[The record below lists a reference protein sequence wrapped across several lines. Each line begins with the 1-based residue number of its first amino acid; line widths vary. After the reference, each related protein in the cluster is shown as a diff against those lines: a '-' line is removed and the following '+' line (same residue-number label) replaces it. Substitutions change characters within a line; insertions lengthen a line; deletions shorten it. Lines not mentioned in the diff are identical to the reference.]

1 MKGLLPALVIGV
13 VVCAP
18 VRAAMLGFDVQP
30 SQFLYDH
37 NTQTMTARGVVTVS
51 DVGTGVA
58 GLPFNLS
65 AVLSSV
71 SASAGVISATFA
83 GVPGFDLEV
92 PGQLNGEIVNLSLF
106 GAEGA
111 DFGVLVGQI
120 DLAGLLGTAFG
131 QQGALFSLQL
141 NMSELL
147 SEALFRDTSF
157 TAQLN
162 GSLTATVPAPISGFL
177 AAAMLLLGGLQAFRK
192 FCAGGC

>member
-1 MKGLLPALVIGV
+1 MKGHLLALAIGLV
-13 VVCAP
+13 MCAP
-18 VRAAMLGFDVQP
+18 VHAAMLGFDVQP

-37 NTQTMTARGVVTVS
+37 NTQMMTAHGVVTVS
-51 DVGTGVA
+51 DVGVGVV

-71 SASAGVISATFA
+71 SASVISATFA

-106 GAEGA
+106 GVEGA
-111 DFGVLVGQI
+111 DFGVLVGQM
-120 DLAGLLGTAFG
+120 DLAGLLAPLFG

-147 SEALFRDTSF
+147 SAALFRDVSF

-162 GSLTATVPAPISGFL
+162 GSLTATVPAPTSGIL
-177 AAAMLLLGGLQAFRK
+177 VAAMLLLGASGAFRGLR
-192 FCAGGC
+192 AGVC

>member
-1 MKGLLPALVIGV
+1 MKGLVLALVIGV
-13 VVCAP
+13 VLCVP
-18 VRAAMLGFDVQP
+18 VHAAMLGFDVQP

-37 NTQTMTARGVVTVS
+37 NTQTMTAQGVVTVS
-51 DVGTGVA
+51 DVGVGVV

-71 SASAGVISATFA
+71 SANAGVISATFA

-92 PGQLNGEIVNLSLF
+92 PGQLTGEIVSMSLF

-120 DLAGLLGTAFG
+120 DLAGLLAAAFG

-147 SEALFRDTSF
+147 SEALFRDVSF

-162 GSLTATVPAPISGFL
+162 GSLTATVPAPISGVV
-177 AAAMLLLGGLQAFRK
+177 AAAMLLLGGFQAFRK
-192 FCAGGC
+192 FGAAGR